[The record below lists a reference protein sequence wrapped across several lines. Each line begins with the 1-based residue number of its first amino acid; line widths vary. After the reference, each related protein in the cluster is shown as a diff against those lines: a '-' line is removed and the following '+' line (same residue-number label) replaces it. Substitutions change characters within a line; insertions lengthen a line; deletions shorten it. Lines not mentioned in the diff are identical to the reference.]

1 MDALIK
7 PPSLVGVP
15 VVDADTHLA
24 EPYDL
29 WTSRAPARFK
39 DRVPQVK
46 NDENGKPT
54 WFINGDVKMGPAFP
68 VCTILKDGTKAFGMD
83 MVNFTWDNVYE
94 GSHDVN
100 ARLAY
105 MDSAGISAQV
115 VYPNLLGFG
124 NQKSMGVDS
133 ELRNITTE
141 IFNDA
146 MAEMQKDS
154 GDRILPMALL
164 PWWDIDLAVKE
175 ARRCKD
181 MGLRG
186 VNTNAAPHSTG
197 FPELGDKHWSPLWD
211 FCAEAEVPVNF
222 HIGGGFDSTAWFG
235 EGGWPSQNEN
245 ERLAYGSTL
254 LYYANCTLFAN
265 IFISQFLENF
275 PKLKL
280 VSVESGVGWIP
291 FLLEAVEYQMRE
303 AQMTIKNSPKD
314 IFRRQIY
321 ACSWFER
328 DNLVHDA
335 RVLGVDN
342 VMFQTD
348 FPHPVC
354 LYPDALQYM
363 EPAAEQFTEEE
374 RRKVFGENAASVY
387 KIDFDKIDRLG

>member
-1 MDALIK
+1 MDMSVK
-7 PPSLVGVP
+7 PASLVGVP

-29 WTSRAPARFK
+29 WTARAPAKYK

-46 NDENGKPT
+46 QGADGKLN
-54 WFINGDVKMGPAFP
+54 WYIDGDILMGPAFP
-68 VCTILKDGTKAFGMD
+68 VSTILKDGTKAYGMN
-83 MVNFTWDNVYE
+83 MVNFKFDDVYE
-94 GSHDVN
+94 GSHN
-100 ARLAY
+100 TQARLAY

-124 NQKSMGVDS
+124 NQKAMAVDL
-133 ELRNITTE
+133 ELRNVTTE

-164 PWWDIDLAVKE
+164 PWWDIDLAVNE
-175 ARRCKD
+175 ARRCTD

-211 FCAEAEVPVNF
+211 YCSEAEVPVNF

-235 EGGWPSQNEN
+235 EGGWTSQTEN

-291 FLLEAVEYQMRE
+291 FLLESVEYQMRE
-303 AQMTIKNSPKD
+303 ARMDIKHTPKE
-314 IFRRQIY
+314 IFQRQIY
-321 ACSWFER
+321 GCSWFER
-328 DNLVHDA
+328 ENLVADA
-335 RVLGVDN
+335 RKLGVDN

-363 EPAAEQFTEEE
+363 EPAAQQFTPEE
-374 RRKVFGENAASVY
+374 RRKVFGGNAAKLY
-387 KIDFDKIDRLG
+387 KIDFDKIDTLG